1 MSDKKFNFLNNLI
14 ECTITTVFLPTGKGV
29 NQGCQCLNAKPPR
42 SFKQVTVANSGHCLF
57 YALELAREYND
68 SHKIGSQAGP
78 QKAHSLRQKFTRLY
92 KNHEMRL
99 KNGVEWLLKT
109 ILGNSEI
116 SSETGCDITLVEK
129 VLTILI

>member
-14 ECTITTVFLPTGKGV
+14 ECTITKVFLPTGKGV
-29 NQGCQCLNAKPPR
+29 NQDCQCLNDKPSR
-42 SFKQVTVANSGHCLF
+42 SFKQVNIANSSHCLF
-57 YALELAREYND
+57 YALELAREYSD
-68 SHKIGSQAGP
+68 SHKTGSQAGP
-78 QKAHSLRQKFTRLY
+78 QKAHSLRQRFTRLY

-116 SSETGCDITLVEK
+116 SNETGCDITLVEK
-129 VLTILI
+129 VFIISI